1 MLCCYL
7 DLWTSEPCWLLPPAG
22 GAVTL
27 RVLLLL
33 STKETPWQIQCK
45 KKKKNNE
52 QRLRQSDN
60 YDGFAHKGCFLTLS
74 WRKCW
79 KWFCARRSM
88 SLTSVSST
96 PFSLQTDTT
105 FLERDTQIAGQWH
118 SVLLIIR
125 QWFLIKEIQ
134 TQTWVFLFNTWES
147 SVHVVCAVPLRDHR
161 CETSVGGVSVNAV
174 GRSFNIVFLNS
185 NL

>member
-1 MLCCYL
+1 MLL
-7 DLWTSEPCWLLPPAG
+7 PWFMDLWALLTASPCWRRCDTARVVASLHERN
-22 GAVTL
+22 TL
-27 RVLLLL
+27 TDSV
-33 STKETPWQIQCK
+33 Q

-134 TQTWVFLFNTWES
+134 TQTWVFLFNTWER
-147 SVHVVCAVPLRDHR
+147 SVHVVCVVPLRDHR
-161 CETSVGGVSVNAV
+161 CETSVGGVSVNAA